1 MNIFIILSKV
11 FRNDAHTC
19 CKFFQIT
26 QTRAPI
32 FTLFIVLCLKIC
44 LILHQFIT
52 KTTFLTF
59 FHCFVTQNIK
69 ITTLKNYGV
78 KFSNFKSFYMTSGV
92 QELRHNFR
100 SKLLKFRSG
109 WQLCNMFNRYKNNI
123 SKLVLLFF

>member
-1 MNIFIILSKV
+1 MNIFIIVSKV
-11 FRNDAHTC
+11 FHNDAHTC

-26 QTRAPI
+26 PTRALI
-32 FTLFIVLCLKIC
+32 FALFIVLCLKIC

-52 KTTFLTF
+52 ETIRLTF
-59 FHCFVTQNIK
+59 FHCFVAQNIK

-78 KFSNFKSFYMTSGV
+78 KFSNFRSFYMTSGV

-109 WQLCNMFNRYKNNI
+109 WQLCKGIQLFSFER
-123 SKLVLLFF
+123 VLF